1 MRIRPSAILS
11 PFVSICAMT
20 IASCQK
26 DGQDAGASLP
36 SEKEEEHQ
44 KPWEWIP
51 DDPQLLAGREVYQ
64 AECSLCHDEGEEAS
78 PALTR
83 KDEWD
88 ERTKKGEATLISHA
102 INGFNGEDGEMP
114 ARGGTPSLTDE
125 EVTNAVLYMIATP
138 K

>member
-1 MRIRPSAILS
+1 MKSRFLVILS
-11 PFVSICAMT
+11 ACTCA
-20 IASCQK
+20 IISASCQK
-26 DGQDAGASLP
+26 DGQDAEAP
-36 SEKEEEHQ
+36 SPPEKEEHP
-44 KPWEWIP
+44 KPWDWIP
-51 DDPQLLAGREVYQ
+51 DDPKLLAGREVYM

-83 KDEWD
+83 KAEWD
-88 ERTKKGEATLISHA
+88 ERIKKGEATLISHA
-102 INGFNGEDGEMP
+102 INGFRGEDGKMP

>member
-1 MRIRPSAILS
+1 MKVRFPAILS
-11 PFVSICAMT
+11 TSLSICAVI

-36 SEKEEEHQ
+36 PEEEEHQ
-44 KPWEWIP
+44 KPWKWIP
-51 DDPQLLAGREVYQ
+51 DDPQLLTGREVYM

-88 ERTKKGEATLISHA
+88 KRTKKGEATLISHA
-102 INGFNGEDGEMP
+102 INGFRGEDGEMP